1 MEARQMLV
9 DKSKYSVKCPYVMT
23 PTRIVVHNTANDASA
38 NNEIKYMISNN
49 NEVSFHFAVDD
60 KEVVQGI
67 PLNRNAWHA
76 GDGHGK
82 GNMEGIAIEI
92 CYSKSGGDRFIKAEQ
107 NAAKFIAQ
115 LLKERGWGIDK
126 VTKHQ
131 DYSGKYCPHRTL
143 DMGWERFL
151 NMIRSEL
158 GQAQVNI
165 STASNSSSSKN
176 YTGKITYQSY
186 DNVKKKWLSEV
197 NSRNYDSG
205 KTNSYAGNFG
215 NDLGGLRAKPEYG
228 EIKIQAHVLNGK
240 WLSEVSSNSYV
251 KNDKK
256 YGYTYAGLRD
266 QKLDAIKITST
277 KGYVTYQVHI
287 KEIKDENGKV
297 TRQGRWLPEVDSR
310 NAKGNDI
317 NSYAGNFGEEI
328 DAIRMK

>member
-1 MEARQMLV
+1 MEIRQMLV
-9 DKSKYSVKCPYVMT
+9 DKSKYNVKCPYSMKA
-23 PTRIVVHNTANDASA
+23 TRIVVHNTANDASA
-38 NNEIKYMISNN
+38 NNEISYMRSNN
-49 NEVSFHFAVDD
+49 DETSFHFAVDD

-82 GNMEGIAIEI
+82 GNMQGIAIEI

-151 NMIRSEL
+151 NMIRAEL
-158 GQAQVNI
+158 GQAQVNT
-165 STASNSSSSKN
+165 STSSKAPN

-186 DNVKKKWLSEV
+186 DNKKGKWLSEV

-215 NDLGGLRAKPEYG
+215 NDLGGLRAKPENG
-228 EIKIQAHVLNGK
+228 EIKIQAHILNGK
-240 WLSEVSSNSYV
+240 WLSEVSSKNYV

-256 YGYTYAGLRD
+256 HGYTYAGLRN

-297 TRQGRWLPEVDSR
+297 TREGRWLPEVDSR
-310 NAKGNDI
+310 NANGNNI

>member
-9 DKSKYSVKCPYVMT
+9 DKSKYSVKCPYTMT

-38 NNEIKYMISNN
+38 NNEISYMRSNN
-49 NEVSFHFAVDD
+49 NETSFHFAVDD

-82 GNMEGIAIEI
+82 GNMQGIAIEI

-115 LLKERGWGIDK
+115 LLKERGWGVDK

-151 NMIRSEL
+151 NMIRTEL
-158 GQAQVNI
+158 GQAQVNT
-165 STASNSSSSKN
+165 STSSKEPN
-176 YTGKITYQSY
+176 YTGKITYQSC
-186 DNVKKKWLSEV
+186 DNKKCYWLPEV
-197 NSRNYDSG
+197 DSHH
-205 KTNSYAGNFG
+205 TDEYAGNFG
-215 NDLGGLRAKPEYG
+215 NAMGGLRAKPTYG
-228 EIKIQAHVLNGK
+228 EIKIQVHILGGS
-240 WLSEVSSNSYV
+240 WLEVISSKDYKKNDTINENSYAGIYG
-251 KNDKK
+251 KNID
-256 YGYTYAGLRD
+256 GVR
-266 QKLDAIKITST
+266 IWST
-277 KGYVTYQVHI
+277 KGYVTYQAHL
-287 KEIKDENGKV
+287 KG
-297 TRQGRWLPEVDSR
+297 GGWLEEVDSR
-310 NAKGNDI
+310 NSDSGGA
-317 NSYAGNFGEEI
+317 NSYAGIYGRVI